1 MFSTGWGRSI
11 TEASIVSSNHPP
23 DIQYAPPEKSPRGFS
38 TPPTHSLLPQ
48 THILPKPLK
57 SSISKHYLE
66 NDLQNNPTKSKY

>member
-38 TPPTHSLLPQ
+38 TLSTHSLTAAPN
-48 THILPKPLK
+48 TH
-57 SSISKHYLE
+57 S
-66 NDLQNNPTKSKY
+66 T